1 MQKTCV
7 SLCVGILL
15 SFQSDHSYT
24 AGIQFTSFV
33 SWGKLKIVSEA
44 VSLII
49 KELEKS
55 FHTIVVI
62 KKILHKIV
70 KQSIIVLAKKKI

>member
-1 MQKTCV
+1 MCPFCV
-7 SLCVGILL
+7 SILL
-15 SFQSDHSYT
+15 SSQSDHNYT
-24 AGIQFTSFV
+24 AGIQFISFV
-33 SWGKLKIVSEA
+33 SQGKLKIVSEA

-62 KKILHKIV
+62 KKYYTRM
-70 KQSIIVLAKKKI
+70 